1 MKKYNNGLGLSTRK
15 LKLYSNENAIDTL
28 LNMAQSGRLSH
39 SFLFY
44 GESGLGKK
52 TLAKFLS
59 MLILCEDKQ
68 ERPCGKCNACVKILS
83 DSHPDVIW
91 AQHYGKRGGFE
102 DKMLKELSL
111 DAYIKPNDGEF
122 KIYVFADSDNISI
135 KGQNILLKIIEE
147 PPLHAKFI
155 FTASGRDIFLPTIL
169 SRVTAIP
176 VQEATQEQ
184 CRTALADAGINDD
197 RLVEEVISAFG
208 GNIGRCI
215 DAARNDGIMNAI
227 ANCKAV
233 CNAIIARNEYSLQ
246 KALYDALS
254 DRAAAVTTIKMLTQ
268 IMRDAIS
275 YQSGAN
281 IRGIGIDSALAQQI
295 GGKFTIKILLAMI
308 EILDNSA
315 ALIDRNVSFSLI
327 SAKTTADIF
336 AIL

>member
-1 MKKYNNGLGLSTRK
+1 MDSISSGISIGG
-15 LKLYSNENAIDTL
+15 LKLYSNENAVDAL
-28 LNMAQSGRLSH
+28 LKMTQSGRLSH

-44 GESGLGKK
+44 GENGLGKK

-68 ERPCGKCNACVKILS
+68 EKPCGKCNACIKVGS

-102 DKMLKELSL
+102 DRMLKELSL

-122 KIYVFADSDNISI
+122 KVYIFADSDNISI

-147 PPLHAKFI
+147 PPLYAKFI
-155 FTASGRDIFLPTIL
+155 FTASSKEIFLPTIL
-169 SRVTAIP
+169 SRVMAIP
-176 VQEATQEQ
+176 AQEATQDQ
-184 CRTALADAGINDD
+184 CLAALTDVGITDD
-197 RLVEEVISAFG
+197 KLIDGIISAFG
-208 GNIGRCI
+208 GNIGKCI
-215 DAARNDGIMNAI
+215 DAARSDGIMKGV

-233 CNAIIARNEYSLQ
+233 CNAIISRNEYALQ
-246 KALYDALS
+246 KSLYDALS
-254 DRAAAVTTIKMLTQ
+254 DRAAAVGTFQMLTL

-281 IRGIGIDSALAQQI
+281 IRGMGIDSTLAKKI
-295 GGKFTIKILLAMI
+295 GRKFTIEVLFSMM
-308 EILDNSA
+308 EIFDDST

-327 SAKTTADIF
+327 SAKTTADVF